1 MCGIAGYWH
10 LDLQVNRSQSQ
21 GIVTAM
27 TDTLVR
33 RGPDSQGTWIDPAV
47 GIGLGHRRL
56 AILDLSP
63 TGAQPMISADGRYAI
78 VFNGEIYNF
87 GVLRS
92 ELDRSGHKFC
102 GHSDTE
108 VMLAAIV
115 EWGVAAAV
123 KRFVG
128 MFAFAL
134 WDMQERV
141 LHLGRDRMGEKPLYY
156 GWVGNTLLF
165 GSELKALVAHP
176 QWVGKIDRNAL
187 SLFIRYAY
195 IPAPHSIYQGIQ
207 KLTPGTIISFAT
219 EQAKTAQPIAY
230 WDLQTAV
237 KQGIENPFT
246 GSDDEAIDRLDS
258 LLHQT
263 IASQMVADVPLGA
276 FLSGGID
283 SSTVVALMQAQS
295 TQPIATFSIGFEEQQ
310 YNEAEY
316 AASVAQH
323 LGTAHTELY
332 VKAKDALEVI
342 PKLPHLYDEPFADS
356 SQIPTFLLSELTRQH
371 VTVSLSGDAGDE
383 LFGGYSR
390 YFSGVDIWQKI
401 DRLPTS
407 LRQVGVGVMRSLS
420 PDKWNTLADNIGR
433 FLSPLRH
440 LKPGNRIETI
450 GNLLSSKQPLE
461 LYAQLV
467 SLCQNPTQIVL
478 NSIEPQTII
487 TDPPTWLD
495 LNLDFASQMMYL
507 DSMTYLPDDILVK
520 VDRAAMGVSLE
531 SRVPFLDPQIIEF
544 AWQLPQSMKF
554 RNRQGKWLLRQ
565 VLYKYVPPQL
575 IDRPKMGFGV
585 PIDLWLRNEL
595 RDWAEALLDESRL
608 KREGF
613 FNVRAVRQQWAE
625 HLSGEFDR
633 CYLLW
638 NILMFQA
645 WLEHHQ
651 STK

>member
-10 LDLQVNRSQSQ
+10 LDLQVDRAQSQ

-63 TGAQPMISADGRYAI
+63 QGAQPMISHDGRYAI

-92 ELDRSGHKFC
+92 ELDRSGHQFG

-115 EWGVAAAV
+115 EWGVASAV

-187 SLFIRYAY
+187 TLFIRYGY
-195 IPAPHSIYQGIQ
+195 IPAPYSIYQGIQ
-207 KLTPGTIISFAT
+207 KLSPGTVISFPT
-219 EQAKTAQPIAY
+219 EQAQTAQPIAY
-230 WDLQTAV
+230 WDLQTVV
-237 KQGIENPFT
+237 KEGIENPFV
-246 GSDDEAIDRLDS
+246 GSDTEAIDRLDT
-258 LLHQT
+258 LLRQT
-263 IASQMVADVPLGA
+263 IQAQMVADVPLGA

-295 TQPIATFSIGFEEQQ
+295 TRPIATFSIGFEEQQ

-316 AASVAQH
+316 AKAVAQH
-323 LGTAHTELY
+323 LGTEHTELY
-332 VKAKDALEVI
+332 VKAEDALALI
-342 PKLPHLYDEPFADS
+342 SKLPHLYDEPFADS

-390 YFSGVDIWQKI
+390 YLTGVDLWQKI
-401 DRLPTS
+401 DRLPSS
-407 LRQVGVGVMRSLS
+407 LRQLCAGMMRSLP
-420 PDKWNTLADNIGR
+420 PDKWNAVVDRIGR
-433 FLSPLRH
+433 ILPLLRSV
-440 LKPGNRIETI
+440 KPGQRIEAI
-450 GNLLSSKQPLE
+450 GNIIGSKNQLE
-461 LYAQLV
+461 LYTQLV
-467 SLCQNPTQIVL
+467 SLCKNPNQIVI
-478 NSIEPQTII
+478 NSTELETII
-487 TDPPTWLD
+487 DRPPAWID

-531 SRVPFLDPQIIEF
+531 SRVPFLDHQIIEF
-544 AWQLPQSMKF
+544 AWQLPHSMKF
-554 RNRQGKWLLRQ
+554 RDRQGKWLLRQ
-565 VLYKYVPPQL
+565 VLYKYVPQQL

-608 KREGF
+608 KQEGF
-613 FNVRAVRQQWAE
+613 FNPQAVRQQWAD

-638 NILMFQA
+638 NILMFQS
-645 WLEHHQ
+645 WLEHN
-651 STK
+651 K

>member
-1 MCGIAGYWH
+1 MCGIAGYWD
-10 LDLQVNRSQSQ
+10 LDLQRDRVRSQ

-27 TDTLVR
+27 TDTLAQ

-47 GIGLGHRRL
+47 DRGLGHRRL

-63 TGAQPMISADGRYAI
+63 LGAQPMISPDDRYAI
-78 VFNGEIYNF
+78 VFNAEIYNF
-87 GVLRS
+87 EVLKS
-92 ELDRSGHKFC
+92 ALERSGHQFRS
-102 GHSDTE
+102 HSDPE
-108 VMLAAIV
+108 LMLAAIV

-141 LHLGRDRMGEKPLYY
+141 LHLGRDRIGEKPLYY

-187 SLFIRYAY
+187 SLFIRYGY

-207 KLTPGTIISFAT
+207 KLSPGTIISFAT
-219 EQAKTAQPIAY
+219 EEAQTAQPVAY
-230 WDLQTAV
+230 WDLQTVV
-237 KQGIENPFT
+237 KAGIENPFV
-246 GSDDEAIDRLDS
+246 GSDAEAIDRLDT
-258 LLHQT
+258 LLRQT
-263 IASQMVADVPLGA
+263 IRSQMVADVPLGG

-295 TQPIATFSIGFEEQQ
+295 TQSIATLSIGFEEQQ

-316 AASVAQH
+316 APSVAQH

-332 VKAKDALEVI
+332 VKAKDALEII

-356 SQIPTFLLSELTRQH
+356 SQIPTFILSKLTHQY

-390 YFSGVDIWQKI
+390 YFKYIDIWQKI
-401 DRLPTS
+401 DRLPMQIGR
-407 LRQVGVGVMRSLS
+407 LCAGLMKALP
-420 PDKWNTLADNIGR
+420 PDKWNALVDNISR
-433 FLSPLRH
+433 IIPPLRQF
-440 LKPGNRIETI
+440 KPGDKIQRV
-450 GNLLSSKQPLE
+450 GNILSSKRPLG

-478 NSIEPQTII
+478 NSTETETIV
-487 TDPPTWLD
+487 DRPPAWLD
-495 LNLDFASQMMYL
+495 LDLDFASQMMYL

-544 AWQLPQSMKF
+544 AWQLPRSMKF
-554 RNRQGKWLLRQ
+554 RDRQGKWLLRQ
-565 VLYKYVPPQL
+565 VLYKYVPQQL

-595 RDWAEALLDESRL
+595 RRL
-608 KREGF
+608 GGSSPRRISTQTGGF
-613 FNVRAVRQQWAE
+613 FRPPSCSSTVGGASFGGIRSVLLVMEYFDVPSMVRIP
-625 HLSGEFDR
+625 S
-633 CYLLW
+633 
-638 NILMFQA
+638 
-645 WLEHHQ
+645 
-651 STK
+651 K

>member
-10 LDLQVNRSQSQ
+10 LDLGVDRAQSQ

-63 TGAQPMISADGRYAI
+63 MGAQPMISHDGRYAI

-87 GVLRS
+87 GGLRS
-92 ELDRSGHKFC
+92 ELEKSGHQFG

-108 VMLAAIV
+108 VMLAGMV

-134 WDMQERV
+134 WDIQERV

-176 QWVGKIDRNAL
+176 QWLGKIDRNAL
-187 SLFIRYAY
+187 TLFIRHGY

-219 EQAKTAQPIAY
+219 EQAKTAQPIPY
-230 WDLQTAV
+230 WDLQTVV
-237 KQGIENPFT
+237 KEGIDNPFT
-246 GSDDEAIDRLDS
+246 GSDTEAIDRLDT
-258 LLHQT
+258 LLRQT
-263 IASQMVADVPLGA
+263 IRSQMVADVPLGA

-295 TQPIATFSIGFEEQQ
+295 TRPIATFSIGFEEQQ

-332 VKAKDALEVI
+332 VKAEDAVAAI
-342 PKLPHLYDEPFADS
+342 PKLPDLYDEPFADS

-390 YFSGVDIWQKI
+390 YFTGVDIWQKI
-401 DRLPTS
+401 DRIPTQI
-407 LRQVGVGVMRSLS
+407 RRIGVGMMRLLP
-420 PDKWNTLADNIGR
+420 PDKWNTLVGNIGR
-433 FLSPLRH
+433 VLPPLRQI
-440 LKPGNRIETI
+440 KPGEKIQKI
-450 GNLLSSKQPLE
+450 GNLLNSKQPLE

-467 SLCQNPTQIVL
+467 SLCQNPEQIVL
-478 NSIEPQTII
+478 NSTEPETII
-487 TDPPTWLD
+487 DRPPLWLD

-554 RNRQGKWLLRQ
+554 RARQGKWLLRQ
-565 VLYKYVPPQL
+565 VLYKYVPQQL

-613 FNVRAVRQQWAE
+613 FNPQVVRQQWAE

-645 WLEHHQ
+645 WLEHHH
-651 STK
+651 STE

>member
-10 LDLQVNRSQSQ
+10 LDLQVDRAQSQ

-63 TGAQPMISADGRYAI
+63 QGAQPMISHDGRYAI

-92 ELDRSGHKFC
+92 ELDRSGYQFG

-187 SLFIRYAY
+187 TLFIRYGY
-195 IPAPHSIYQGIQ
+195 IPAPYSIYQGIQ
-207 KLTPGTIISFAT
+207 KLTPGTIISFPT
-219 EQAKTAQPIAY
+219 EQAQTAQPIAY
-230 WDLQTAV
+230 WDLQTVV
-237 KQGIENPFT
+237 KEGIENPFV
-246 GSDDEAIDRLDS
+246 GSDTEAIDRLDT
-258 LLHQT
+258 LLRQT
-263 IASQMVADVPLGA
+263 IQAQMVADVPLGA

-295 TQPIATFSIGFEEQQ
+295 TRPIATFSIGFEEQQ

-316 AASVAQH
+316 AKAVAQH
-323 LGTAHTELY
+323 LGTEHTELY
-332 VKAKDALEVI
+332 VKAEDALALI
-342 PKLPHLYDEPFADS
+342 SKLPHLYDEPFADS

-390 YFSGVDIWQKI
+390 YLTGVDLWQKI
-401 DRLPTS
+401 DRLPSS
-407 LRQVGVGVMRSLS
+407 LRQLCAGMMRSLP
-420 PDKWNTLADNIGR
+420 PDKWNAVVDRIGR
-433 FLSPLRH
+433 ILPLLRSV
-440 LKPGNRIETI
+440 KPGQRIEAI
-450 GNLLSSKQPLE
+450 GNIIGSKNQLE
-461 LYAQLV
+461 LYTQLV
-467 SLCQNPTQIVL
+467 SLCKNPNQIVI
-478 NSIEPQTII
+478 NSTEPETII
-487 TDPPTWLD
+487 DRPPAWID

-531 SRVPFLDPQIIEF
+531 SRVPFLDHQIIEF
-544 AWQLPQSMKF
+544 AWQLPHSMKF
-554 RNRQGKWLLRQ
+554 RDRQGKWLLRQ
-565 VLYKYVPPQL
+565 VLYKYVPQQL

-608 KREGF
+608 KQEGF
-613 FNVRAVRQQWAE
+613 FNPQAVRQQWAD

-638 NILMFQA
+638 NILMFQS
-645 WLEHHQ
+645 WLEHN
-651 STK
+651 K

>member
-10 LDLQVNRSQSQ
+10 LVRGASPFAQRLPQQMENRLQSQ

-33 RGPDSQGTWIDPAV
+33 RGLDPQGTWIDPAV

-63 TGAQPMISADGRYAI
+63 LGAQPMISHDSRYAI

-87 GVLRS
+87 EVLKS
-92 ELDRSGHKFC
+92 ELERSGHQFRS
-102 GHSDTE
+102 HSDTE
-108 VMLAAIV
+108 VMLAAMV

-141 LHLGRDRMGEKPLYY
+141 LHLGRDRIGEKPLYY

-187 SLFIRYAY
+187 TLFIRYGY

-207 KLTPGTIISFAT
+207 KLSPGTIISFAT
-219 EQAKTAQPIAY
+219 EQAKTAQPVAY
-230 WDLQTAV
+230 WDLQTVV
-237 KQGIENPFT
+237 KAGIDNSFV
-246 GSDDEAIDRLDS
+246 GSDAEAIDRLDT
-258 LLHQT
+258 LLRQT
-263 IASQMVADVPLGA
+263 IRSQMVADVPLGA

-295 TQPIATFSIGFEEQQ
+295 TQPIATFSIGFKEQQ

-342 PKLPHLYDEPFADS
+342 SKLPHLYDEPFADS
-356 SQIPTFLLSELTRQH
+356 SQIPTFILSELTRQH
-371 VTVSLSGDAGDE
+371 ATVSLSGDAGYE
-383 LFGGYSR
+383 LFGGYNR
-390 YFSGVDIWQKI
+390 YFKYVDIWQKI
-401 DRLPTS
+401 DRLPMQ
-407 LRQVGVGVMRSLS
+407 LRRLCAGLMRALP
-420 PDKWNTLADNIGR
+420 PDKWNALIDNIGR
-433 FLSPLRH
+433 ILPPLRKF
-440 LKPGNRIETI
+440 KPGDKIQRI
-450 GNLLSSKQPLE
+450 GNILNSKRPLE

-478 NSIEPQTII
+478 NSTETETII
-487 TDPPTWLD
+487 DRPPLWLHLD
-495 LNLDFASQMMYL
+495 LDFASQMMYL

-520 VDRAAMGVSLE
+520 VDRAAMGISLE

-544 AWQLPQSMKF
+544 AWQLPRSMKF
-554 RNRQGKWLLRQ
+554 RDRQGKWLLRQ
-565 VLYKYVPPQL
+565 VLYKYVPQQL

-595 RDWAEALLDESRL
+595 REWAEALLDEARL

-613 FNVRAVRQQWAE
+613 FDPKLFVN
-625 HLSGEFDR
+625 SGRSIFR
-633 CYLLW
+633 GNSIGVICYG
-638 NILMFQA
+638 IF
-645 WLEHHQ
+645 
-651 STK
+651 

>member
-10 LDLQVNRSQSQ
+10 LDLQVNRAQSQ

-63 TGAQPMISADGRYAI
+63 SGAQPMISHDGRYAI

-87 GVLRS
+87 EVLRS
-92 ELDRSGHKFC
+92 ELNRAGHQFC

-176 QWVGKIDRNAL
+176 QWAGKIDRNAL

-237 KQGIENPFT
+237 KEGIDNPFT
-246 GSDDEAIDRLDS
+246 GSDDEAIDRLDT
-258 LLHQT
+258 LLRQT
-263 IASQMVADVPLGA
+263 IGSQMVADVPLGA

-316 AASVAQH
+316 AASVAKH

-356 SQIPTFLLSELTRQH
+356 SQIPTFLLSELTRKH

-401 DRLPTS
+401 DRIPTS
-407 LRQVGVGVMRSLS
+407 LRQVSTGMMRSLS
-420 PDKWNTLADNIGR
+420 PDKWNTIADNIGR
-433 FLSPLRH
+433 VLPPLRH
-440 LKPGNRIETI
+440 LKLGNRIETI
-450 GNLLSSKQPLE
+450 GNLLSSKHPLE

-467 SLCQNPTQIVL
+467 SLCQNLTQIVID
-478 NSIEPQTII
+478 STEPQTIV
-487 TDPPTWLD
+487 THPPAWLD

-554 RNRQGKWLLRQ
+554 RDRQGKWLLRQ
-565 VLYKYVPPQL
+565 VLYKYVPQQL

-613 FNVRAVRQQWAE
+613 FNAQTVRQQWAE

-633 CYLLW
+633 CYFLW
-638 NILMFQA
+638 NILIFQA

>member
-1 MCGIAGYWH
+1 ME
-10 LDLQVNRSQSQ
+10 NRAQSQ
-21 GIVTAM
+21 DIVTAM

-63 TGAQPMISADGRYAI
+63 MGAQPMISHDGRYAI

-87 GVLRS
+87 EVLRS
-92 ELDRSGHKFC
+92 ELEKSGHQFG

-108 VMLAAIV
+108 VMLAAMV

-134 WDMQERV
+134 WDIQERV
-141 LHLGRDRMGEKPLYY
+141 LHLGRDRIGEKPLYY

-165 GSELKALVAHP
+165 GSELKALIAHP

-187 SLFIRYAY
+187 TLFIRYGY

-207 KLTPGTIISFAT
+207 KLSPGTIISLAT
-219 EQAKTAQPIAY
+219 EQAKSARPIAY
-230 WDLQTAV
+230 WDLQTVV
-237 KQGIENPFT
+237 KEGIDNPFV
-246 GSDDEAIDRLDS
+246 GSDAEAIDRLDT
-258 LLHQT
+258 LLGQT
-263 IASQMVADVPLGA
+263 IRSQMVADVPLGA

-295 TQPIATFSIGFEEQQ
+295 TRSIATFSIGFEEQQ

-316 AASVAQH
+316 AKAVAQH
-323 LGTAHTELY
+323 LGTDHTELY
-332 VKAKDALEVI
+332 IQAKDAVALI

-356 SQIPTFLLSELTRQH
+356 SQIPTFFLSELTRQH

-390 YFSGVDIWQKI
+390 YFTGVDLWRKI
-401 DRLPTS
+401 DKIPTS
-407 LRQVGVGVMRSLS
+407 LRQICVGMMRSLA
-420 PDKWNTLADNIGR
+420 PHQWNTFVDNIGR
-433 FLSPLRH
+433 ILPPVRQLN
-440 LKPGNRIETI
+440 PGHKIYTI
-450 GNLLSSKQPLE
+450 CNLLSAKQPLE

-467 SLCQNPTQIVL
+467 SLCQNPNQIVL
-478 NSIEPQTII
+478 NSTEPENII
-487 TDPPTWLD
+487 NSPPAWLD

-554 RNRQGKWLLRQ
+554 RDGQGKWLLRQ
-565 VLYKYVPPQL
+565 VLYKYVPQQL

-613 FNVRAVRQQWAE
+613 FNPQAVRQQWAE

-638 NILMFQA
+638 NILMFQS
-645 WLEHHQ
+645 WLEHRQ
-651 STK
+651 STE